1 MDAAVSAHLQWLTRS
16 NWKAPR
22 SGSLAVYNAHG
33 GQGTDDESTST
44 DLEESSLV
52 EDNDA
57 QPSSPAQVSSPAQPD
72 LATEPAPPAS
82 WLSGV
87 CGECAADDD
96 TDYTAMFVQPHHRVI
111 MRRILEDE
119 EQGPQQT
126 DLDWLYS
133 LFCLR

>member
-1 MDAAVSAHLQWLTRS
+1 MEAPVSAHLQWLTKS
-16 NWKAPR
+16 NRKTTR
-22 SGSLAVYNAHG
+22 SGSLTVYNAHG
-33 GQGTDDESTST
+33 GQGTDNDSTSS
-44 DLEESSLV
+44 DLDDGSPI
-52 EDNDA
+52 EDDDA
-57 QPSSPAQVSSPAQPD
+57 QPSSPAQSDPPAQP
-72 LATEPAPPAS
+72 APLTS

-87 CGECAADDD
+87 CGECEADDD

-119 EQGPQQT
+119 EQGPQQA